1 MEFIRNF
8 FALIGLLVV
17 IAAGI
22 VYGNYGQS
30 IAQLGDEYQA
40 YRQLD
45 PQAGETYMNMW
56 QRLKESGNTADATV
70 WRIPVE
76 PGLGVAEVEESMKMI
91 ANSRNIMFVGEQPLS
106 QQVELMTG
114 QKQRFLKIFQF
125 CNPLTAVMMVDYS
138 DAFSAYLPCRI
149 ALVEDKQGGLNLYA
163 LDMDM
168 MIHGGHTLPPELF
181 EETQIVKEV
190 ILAIMHGGARGDF
203 E

>member
-1 MEFIRNF
+1 MEFIRNL
-8 FALIGLLVV
+8 FALIGFLAVLAAV
-17 IAAGI
+17 IL
-22 VYGNYGQS
+22 YGNYGQS
-30 IAQLGDEYQA
+30 VPRLVDEYRA
-40 YRQLD
+40 YEQLD
-45 PQAGETYMNMW
+45 PQAGEIYMKMW

-70 WRIPVE
+70 WRVPVE

-114 QKQRFLKIFQF
+114 EKQRFLKIFQF
-125 CNPLTAVMMVDYS
+125 CNPLTAVMMVDFS

-168 MIHGGHTLPPELF
+168 MIYGGRPLPPELYQ
-181 EETQIVKEV
+181 ETQTVKEV

>member
-1 MEFIRNF
+1 MQFIRNL
-8 FALIGLLVV
+8 FALVGLLFVV
-17 IAAGI
+17 LLAI
-22 VYGNYGQS
+22 VY
-30 IAQLGDEYQA
+30 AQYKDEIHAMAGEYQA
-40 YRQLD
+40 LQQLD
-45 PQAGETYMNMW
+45 AQASEIYLTMW
-56 QRLKESGNTADATV
+56 QRLKASGNTADATV
-70 WRIPVE
+70 WHVPVE
-76 PGLGVAEVEESMKMI
+76 ADLSVEEVEESMKMI
-91 ANSRNIMFVGEQPLS
+91 ANARNIMFVGEQPLS

-168 MIHGGHTLPPELF
+168 MIHGGRPLPPELF
-181 EETQIVKEV
+181 EETQQVKEV
-190 ILAIMHGGARGDF
+190 MLAIMHGGARGDF

>member
-1 MEFIRNF
+1 MSSIRNF
-8 FALIGLLVV
+8 FAIIGLLTVAA
-17 IAAGI
+17 IAFAYVQYEDEI
-22 VYGNYGQS
+22 RASY
-30 IAQLGDEYQA
+30 AEYQA
-40 YRQLD
+40 FKQLD
-45 PQAGETYMNMW
+45 PHAGEIYMAMW
-56 QRLKESGNTADATV
+56 DRLKESGNTADATI
-70 WRIPVE
+70 WRVPVE
-76 PGLGVAEVEESMKMI
+76 AGLSVQDVEESMKMI

-114 QKQRFLKIFQF
+114 EKQRFLKIFQF

-149 ALVEDKQGGLNLYA
+149 ALVEDKAGNYNLYA

-168 MIHGGHTLPPELF
+168 MIHGGRPLPPELY
-181 EETQIVKEV
+181 EETQQVKEV